1 MRIHCLFE
9 QSGTFKNVFRSH
21 GIESYDYDILNDYGQ
36 TDFKIDL
43 FKAIEDAHEGK
54 PSIFD
59 TFQGGDVIF
68 AFFPCIRFSKW
79 MLMHLN
85 GTSRNTA
92 GYSKSDKVR
101 YFMRLERE
109 RSDFAQIFSK
119 MVLLAFDRN
128 LGLIVENPDD
138 PNHYLIKYFPI
149 LPKIR
154 IDDRTRYGDKFRKPT
169 AFWFINIEPKN
180 NFVLACN
187 SSDISTMDE
196 CKNQKEKSLI
206 TPEFAEW
213 FYQSFIKEGN

>member
-21 GIESYDYDILNDYGQ
+21 GIESYDYDILDDYGQ
-36 TDFKIDL
+36 TDFRIDL
-43 FKAIEDAHEGK
+43 FKAIEDAFDGK

-59 TFQGGDVIF
+59 SFHGGDIIF

-79 MLMHLN
+79 MLMHMN
-85 GTSRNTA
+85 GTSHNTEKYTPE
-92 GYSKSDKVR
+92 GKVR

-109 RSDFAQIFSK
+109 RSDFTQIFCK
-119 MVLLAFDRN
+119 MVLLAMQRGY
-128 LGLIVENPDD
+128 GLIVENPDD

-154 IDDRTRYGDKFRKPT
+154 IDDRTRYGDRFRKPT

-180 NFVLACN
+180 NFVFACN
-187 SSDISTMDE
+187 SSDISVVDD
-196 CKNQKEKSLI
+196 CKTRRRN
-206 TPEFAEW
+206 P
-213 FYQSFIKEGN
+213 